1 VPQKHCSDE
10 QLLQSL
16 DGELPLIDK
25 AFVPWHLRGCW
36 RCRARLDAIEAQVHA
51 LLREIDDHP
60 FPQEEL
66 DAARNRFWLAASVAD
81 LDVGRNLPRLPV
93 RFPTLRVILGIA
105 LSLSA
110 FAWWHFAPVRP
121 VPAAIARPKA
131 ALPPAIR
138 IDSPLPVSSAPTVS
152 VSIPMAVQPVVIP
165 DEKSLPPVNPDDLEV
180 HTLYALHQAQAC
192 LGGEIRL
199 VVTDARHLEILG
211 VVESDAKRDRIG
223 ALLSYL
229 VPEGTVRLKVR
240 TPAELPSVDLPPLSS
255 ALPLEN
261 GSAHARMLLEPGLI
275 RAYGALY
282 PDESEEALDKRVLA
296 LSNEV
301 LRLATLALDHAWA
314 IQNMATRY
322 PAPRI
327 SGLPANVAGL
337 IREMVRD
344 HVLSLAGTCS
354 DLSGRLTPLLDAMNI
369 TDKDPAEIQHSEAWQ
384 ASAATLLRD
393 VQQFHQDAHQ
403 LFSVTSEK
411 IDDPAARAQRFRT
424 ALARISREVTADR
437 MFERIF
443 Q

>member
-1 VPQKHCSDE
+1 V
-10 QLLQSL
+10 
-16 DGELPLIDK
+16 
-25 AFVPWHLRGCW
+25 
-36 RCRARLDAIEAQVHA
+36 
-51 LLREIDDHP
+51 REIDDHP

-66 DAARNRFWLAASVAD
+66 DAARNRFWIAAAVVD
-81 LDVGRNLPRLPV
+81 LDVGRNLPRLLV
-93 RFPTLRVILGIA
+93 RSPARRVVLGIA

-121 VPAAIARPKA
+121 LPAAIVRPKA
-131 ALPPAIR
+131 ASQPVIRTDSSPP
-138 IDSPLPVSSAPTVS
+138 PVLSAATVS

-165 DEKSLPPVNPDDLEV
+165 DEKSLPPVNLDDLEV

-192 LGGEIRL
+192 LGGEVRV
-199 VVTDARHLEILG
+199 VVTDARHLEIVG

-255 ALPLEN
+255 ALPLES
-261 GSAHARMLLEPGLI
+261 GSAHPRMLLEPDLI

-282 PDESEEALDKRVLA
+282 TDESEEALDKRVLA

-322 PAPRI
+322 SAPRI
-327 SGLPANVAGL
+327 SGLPPNLAGL

-354 DLSGRLTPLLDAMNI
+354 DLSARVTPLLDAMNI
-369 TDKDPAEIQHSEAWQ
+369 TDKDPAQIQHSEAWQ
-384 ASAATLLRD
+384 ASAAILLRD

-411 IDDPAARAQRFRT
+411 IDDPAARAQRLRT

-437 MFERIF
+437 MFERTF